1 MTTDAGGMPSVTTV
15 TSSRRHHLHQAKRLR
30 ILTQLPLLLMCT
42 LLPACAIN
50 QPPIVHQ
57 PMTTRPLPDAAGNA
71 QADGSIFQQANFRPL
86 FEDRRARFV
95 GDTLTILVTEQTAA
109 AKKSGASAARTTA
122 IAAAVPVVQGLPGKS
137 FQGTELGATY
147 SNKFDGKGEAAA
159 SNDFTSTVTVT
170 VIEVLPNGNL
180 LVSGEKQIAMSQ
192 GTEFI
197 RFSGVVNPVTVT
209 PSNTVRSTQ
218 VADARIEYRANGY
231 IDEAQTMGWLARFFN
246 NVFPY

>member
-1 MTTDAGGMPSVTTV
+1 MTRTAV
-15 TSSRRHHLHQAKRLR
+15 QAA
-30 ILTQLPLLLMCT
+30 LLLACL

-57 PMTTRPLPDAAGNA
+57 PMTTRPVPVTIDPA
-71 QADGSIFQQANFRPL
+71 QAQGSIYQQANFRPL

-95 GDTLTILVTEQTAA
+95 GDTLTIRIVENTAA
-109 AKKSGASAARTTA
+109 SKNSRTTA
-122 IAAAVPVVQGLPGKS
+122 DRSSSTSAAVPVVRGLPGKS
-137 FQGTELGATY
+137 FQGMALQAGTENEFEGSGGASAT
-147 SNKFDGKGEAAA
+147 NA
-159 SNDFTSTVTVT
+159 FTGNISVT
-170 VIEVLPNGNL
+170 VIDVLPNGNL

-197 RFSGVVNPVTVT
+197 RFSGVVNPVTIT
-209 PSNTVRSTQ
+209 TSNTVNSTQ

-246 NVFPY
+246 NVMPF